1 MDSLGTSSDISVAGT
16 VRKEIQKL
24 KIFLHFDN
32 NNKNLLKN
40 GRNFQRIILFNHSLI
55 EISKTTSN
63 IS

>member
-16 VRKEIQKL
+16 VRKKIQKL

-32 NNKNLLKN
+32 NDKNLLKN
-40 GRNFQRIILFNHSLI
+40 GRKFQRIILFNHSLI

>member
-32 NNKNLLKN
+32 NDKNLLKN
-40 GRNFQRIILFNHSLI
+40 GRKFQRIILFNHSLI

>member
-40 GRNFQRIILFNHSLI
+40 GRKFQRIILFNHSLI